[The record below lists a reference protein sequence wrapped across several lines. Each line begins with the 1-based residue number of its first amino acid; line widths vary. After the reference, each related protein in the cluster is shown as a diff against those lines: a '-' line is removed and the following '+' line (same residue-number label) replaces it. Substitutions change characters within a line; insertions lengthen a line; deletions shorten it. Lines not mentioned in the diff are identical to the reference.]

1 MLDIIKTIDVSKEV
15 IKEICLVGFAND
27 EEKVEKFYNSYIK
40 KKEDYCIRG
49 LFLIGNRII
58 RNRAEYWEMINDDT
72 DINNFT
78 DCRFLV
84 YNGIDKDDYEDL
96 GENWSK
102 IGWIELINVDKV
114 KWVRSKGSPWINV
127 SE

>member
-1 MLDIIKTIDVSKEV
+1 M
-15 IKEICLVGFAND
+15 
-27 EEKVEKFYNSYIK
+27 
-40 KKEDYCIRG
+40 
-49 LFLIGNRII
+49 
-58 RNRAEYWEMINDDT
+58 
-72 DINNFT
+72 

-127 SE
+127 IE

>member
-15 IKEICLVGFAND
+15 IKEICLVGFSND
-27 EEKVEKFYNSYIK
+27 EKDIENFYNSYIK
-40 KKEDYCIRG
+40 EKEDYCIRG

-58 RNRAEYWEMINDDT
+58 RNRAEYWEKINDDT
-72 DINNFT
+72 DINSFT

-114 KWVRSKGSPWINV
+114 K
-127 SE
+127 

>member
-1 MLDIIKTIDVSKEV
+1 
-15 IKEICLVGFAND
+15 
-27 EEKVEKFYNSYIK
+27 
-40 KKEDYCIRG
+40 
-49 LFLIGNRII
+49 
-58 RNRAEYWEMINDDT
+58 MINDDT
-72 DINNFT
+72 DINSFT

-96 GENWSK
+96 GKNWSK

-127 SE
+127 IE

>member
-1 MLDIIKTIDVSKEV
+1 
-15 IKEICLVGFAND
+15 
-27 EEKVEKFYNSYIK
+27 
-40 KKEDYCIRG
+40 
-49 LFLIGNRII
+49 
-58 RNRAEYWEMINDDT
+58 MINDNT

-84 YNGIDKDDYEDL
+84 YNGIDKDDYKDL
-96 GENWSK
+96 GENWNK

-127 SE
+127 IE